1 MSEYL
6 SIKITAMNV
15 FDQVRVIVY
24 RINKKGLEIFL
35 VNEDDHWQI
44 PKGKLQKTPTY
55 LLAEDDLIEL
65 ESVKTTDGNEQRA
78 VAVEGDWH
86 DIPSIRGII
95 KDDVRIVKNQIKQR
109 IPSLE
114 QGTFVAVKDAFKQVM
129 PEEYAYLKELKDIII
144 DRNQAKYI

>member
-1 MSEYL
+1 
-6 SIKITAMNV
+6 MNV

-44 PKGKLQKTPTY
+44 PKGNLQKTPTY

-65 ESVKTTDGNEQRA
+65 DSIKSEDGHEQRA
-78 VAVEGDWH
+78 VAVEADWH

-95 KDDVRIVKNQIKQR
+95 KQDVRIVKDQIKQR
-109 IPSLE
+109 IPNLE
-114 QGTFVAVKDAFKQVM
+114 QGTFVAVKDAFKEVM
-129 PEEYAYLKELKDIII
+129 PEEYAYLKELKDIIT